1 MRTKPTKQMIEVA
14 ERIAAQ
20 SGASVGDVI
29 ARFDA
34 AVEKS
39 SLAASDLFLGDSVI
53 TLPRKRAWLR
63 SQNRGRAALSKVVR
77 KKGIK
82 Q

>member
-20 SGASVGDVI
+20 SGASVGDVL

-34 AVEKS
+34 AVKKS
-39 SLAASDLFLGDSVI
+39 SLSASDLFLGDSVI
-53 TLPRKRAWLR
+53 TLN
-63 SQNRGRAALSKVVR
+63 SQNVRRRGSAARSCGVSRRRVAV
-77 KKGIK
+77 KGDA
-82 Q
+82 

>member
-20 SGASVGDVI
+20 SGASVGDVL

-34 AVEKS
+34 AVKKS
-39 SLAASDLFLGDSVI
+39 SLSASDLFLGDSVI
-53 TLPRKRAWLR
+53 TLN
-63 SQNRGRAALSKVVR
+63 SQNVRRRGSAARSGGVSRRRVAV
-77 KKGIK
+77 KGDA
-82 Q
+82 